1 MPCDP
6 YVFYPKP
13 MKSRVVEETS
23 RYQNRISLLE
33 SQLAR
38 LQVREKVQ

>member
-1 MPCDP
+1 MSCDP
-6 YVFYPKP
+6 WVSYPKP
-13 MKSRVVEETS
+13 MKSHAVEETN
-23 RYQNRISLLE
+23 RYQKRISLLE